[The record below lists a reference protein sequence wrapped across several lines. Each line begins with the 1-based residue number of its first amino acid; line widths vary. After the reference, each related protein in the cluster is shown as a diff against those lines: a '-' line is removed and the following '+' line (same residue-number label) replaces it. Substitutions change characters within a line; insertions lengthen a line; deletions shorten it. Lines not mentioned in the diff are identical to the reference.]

1 MNNTNT
7 TGRAEVRTYQ
17 MVTGNGRPIRKATM
31 VVLADGTEYR
41 FTEKMGKKEA
51 MRQVMLQQTKNSW
64 QGLA

>member
-1 MNNTNT
+1 
-7 TGRAEVRTYQ
+7 